1 MDQGAADAFHS
12 YREKRGRDGRKRV
25 QVTVR
30 VPDCPPVTAAGV
42 LPFWTEDGEL
52 HTAVLNER
60 MMLGDIGGKVEPSDV
75 VAGEPDATV
84 RNTVEREFAEET
96 GVPLPDGWWDSAWSG
111 RLFFPNSLYA
121 CLTWDAS
128 EHPEWTKRLRA
139 CPLIRVLRSAPDVPS
154 LRRAAA
160 PASLHHRLVE

>member
-1 MDQGAADAFHS
+1 MDQAAADHCHS
-12 YREKRGRDGRKRV
+12 YRQKRTRDGRKRV

-30 VPDCPPVTAAGV
+30 VPGCPPVTAAGV
-42 LPFWTEDGEL
+42 LPFWTEGDQL

-75 VAGEPDATV
+75 VAGEPGATV
-84 RNTVEREFAEET
+84 RNAVEREFAEET
-96 GVPLPDGWWDSAWSG
+96 GVPLPDGWWHSGWSG
-111 RLFFPNSLYA
+111 RLFLPNSLYV
-121 CLTWDAS
+121 CLPWDAS
-128 EHPEWTKRLRA
+128 EHREWRERLRA

-160 PASLHHRLVE
+160 PALLHHRLIE